1 MTLQPIEVDALTEHE
16 ATIANGLQTFK
27 EVGYALADIRDR
39 RLYRGDYGTFED
51 YCRERWALSARHT
64 NRLIEAAEVAKT
76 MGPIGPINEGQA
88 RAIKPVLRDH
98 GPEVAAEVLREAADG
113 DGRLTARSI
122 SEAAERRLTVVED
135 EVLPADEWMAREGY
149 SEPVDD
155 WTPEEH
161 ALCDRLD
168 AGETI
173 VVNMREEAHARLW
186 TYAIQNHLAE
196 RIDRKSV
203 WGNPFII
210 GDDGDRD
217 TVCDA
222 YADIYLPH
230 KPRLLAEVSDLKGKA
245 LGCWCAPLRCHGDHL
260 AQMAES

>member
-1 MTLQPIEVDALTEHE
+1 MSEVVEVASRSE
-16 ATIANGLQTFK
+16 AEAR
-27 EVGYALADIRDR
+27 RDR
-39 RLYRGDYGTFED
+39 IKAGLVTLWDD
-51 YCRERWALSARHT
+51 IKAAWRERDWLALGYESWDAMC
-64 NRLIEAAEVAKT
+64 AAEYRLGLVLPRSERPEIVADLRSEGMSTSAIAAAVGASKATVARDISSGVSNETPEPVVGVDGKT
-76 MGPIGPINEGQA
+76 YQPA
-88 RAIKPVLRDH
+88 
-98 GPEVAAEVLREAADG
+98 
-113 DGRLTARSI
+113 
-122 SEAAERRLTVVED
+122 RLTVVED